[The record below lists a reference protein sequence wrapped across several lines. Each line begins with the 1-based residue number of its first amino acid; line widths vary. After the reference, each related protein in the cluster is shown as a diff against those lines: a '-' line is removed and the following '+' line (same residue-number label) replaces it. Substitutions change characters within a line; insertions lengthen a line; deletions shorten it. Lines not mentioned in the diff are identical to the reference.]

1 MNQQLTGYPSIDKPW
16 LKYYSEEAINAKLPE
31 MTMYQYAYNKNKE
44 HMSSVC
50 FEYFNK
56 KIRFEYFFDSI
67 KTVAANLVKMGIS
80 KGDIVTIMSMHT
92 PETLITIYALNYI
105 GAIANMVYM
114 TISEKEVVEV
124 INNTNSKAFF
134 ALDLVIEKVDVISK
148 SIEIPI
154 IVLSVSDSMPLYL
167 KTVVSLKNR
176 KKYSYIRFAKLLQY
190 TDYKNVKENTDN
202 EATAIIVYTSGTTGE
217 PKGVMLSNNC
227 VNAIAFQ
234 CSLTDKNY
242 KRGETYLACIPP
254 FLGFGIT
261 MTHLGISEGLNY
273 LPNEA
278 ITRGDAAILTDRTLF
293 VRPPES
299 MGSGKDTFLETVG
312 YTVLED
318 ALILDNDTKNN
329 NISIL
334 SGNLK
339 LGNASTYVG
348 RSGIKI
354 NEGEVYKYAVID
366 SDGYLTA
373 VTNFGSTPSDTVSET
388 GTISRLTDNTIEYTA
403 QDGRKTSYKVEDNFV
418 MYHNNSKLT
427 FSTAKGYITGGT
439 EITFYGKGYGLWNV
453 AVIGGSDDIDPVLA
467 SKDYSENDVTM
478 EGMTI
483 NKQNLIVY
491 RDGKGA
497 TLSDIKAYDV
507 VYYNQKTNTMDVYSK
522 KVSGAYYDAKP
533 SKAYVETV
541 TVGGKDYEIGY
552 VGATNRLDAS
562 TGAFEIGDKITLI
575 LGKDDKIVFVTDSVS
590 GVDYF
595 LHGVVL
601 SSELRTATSGENEG
615 NTEFITKMFMANGE
629 VQDIVTNKLYKD
641 NIGDLMRISYLEGKA
656 TLTKSSMRSFDDYTG
671 TIDINNRTIGKKYV
685 LKDAVII
692 QRLSDED
699 ATVCECELLDFDK
712 LTATRIDEGNII
724 NVVSANAFGD
734 VAVLYVKNLE
744 NTYTYGVLTRIERN
758 DENDVTGYRIFA
770 NGAVSTY
777 SALNVGRI
785 NTAVGAGVGFYH
797 ENGMIK
803 KITALVQLDSSG
815 DIDAVEGGRIMID
828 GDIYKMAPEVFIADI
843 TSNTNIRNITIDELA
858 RLDNIKSVAIYSD
871 KSISNGGLVRV
882 ITVKTGE

>member
-1 MNQQLTGYPSIDKPW
+1 MKRLLSAVLISTIICSFVPEIATAYTDVSINDKCYESAQRLQDLGIVSGYNDGSFRPQEKITRAEFTRIVVCMMDKEDEAKTLSAAPAFSDVSRGNW
-16 LKYYSEEAINAKLPE
+16 ALPYINYAVYKDILSGYSDGTFGPEKNISFAEA
-31 MTMYQYAYNKNKE
+31 
-44 HMSSVC
+44 
-50 FEYFNK
+50 
-56 KIRFEYFFDSI
+56 
-67 KTVAANLVKMGIS
+67 
-80 KGDIVTIMSMHT
+80 VTILLRT
-92 PETLITIYALNYI
+92 AGYKEEDVGYFWPNNYI
-105 GAIANMVYM
+105 DAAA
-114 TISEKEVVEV
+114 S
-124 INNTNSKAFF
+124 
-134 ALDLVIEKVDVISK
+134 
-148 SIEIPI
+148 
-154 IVLSVSDSMPLYL
+154 
-167 KTVVSLKNR
+167 
-176 KKYSYIRFAKLLQY
+176 
-190 TDYKNVKENTDN
+190 
-202 EATAIIVYTSGTTGE
+202 
-217 PKGVMLSNNC
+217 
-227 VNAIAFQ
+227 
-234 CSLTDKNY
+234 
-242 KRGETYLACIPP
+242 
-254 FLGFGIT
+254 
-261 MTHLGISEGLNY
+261 LGISEGLNY